1 MRMRW
6 PESIP
11 TMVSVPLDFRLT
23 SDVNSSIGI
32 IGGSGPAGRGLAVR
46 LASAGYTVVLGSRE
60 EARAVEVAGSL
71 VHRGQGTIAGGTNE
85 LAAQADIVIVAT
97 PWDSAVSTVVPLR
110 AALAGK
116 VVISMVNALQKQG
129 RELVPL
135 VPARGSM
142 AGELAAA
149 LPSSKVTGAFH
160 HLPAADMENLD
171 SGLDADVMVIGD
183 DADARRATVELT
195 DAMDGLRA
203 VEVGSLSLAGAV
215 ENFTAVCIT
224 TNIRHKAHTYVKL
237 AGL

>member
-1 MRMRW
+1 
-6 PESIP
+6 
-11 TMVSVPLDFRLT
+11 MVSVPLRIRLT
-23 SDVNSSIGI
+23 SDVNKSIGI

-46 LASAGYTVVLGSRE
+46 LASAGYNVVLGSRD
-60 EARAVEVAGSL
+60 ADRAGQVASAL
-71 VHRGQGTIAGGTNE
+71 TWRGQGTVTGGTNE
-85 LAAQADIVIVAT
+85 SAAECDVVILAT
-97 PWDSAVSTVVPLR
+97 PWDSAVSTVVSLR
-110 AALAGK
+110 KQLVSK

-129 RELVPL
+129 RELVPMF
-135 VPARGSM
+135 PARGSM
-142 AGELAAA
+142 AAEVAAA
-149 LPSSKVTGAFH
+149 LPGSRVTGAFH

-183 DADARRATVELT
+183 DVEARTLTVEIT

-215 ENFTAVCIT
+215 ESFTAVCIT

>member
-1 MRMRW
+1 
-6 PESIP
+6 
-11 TMVSVPLDFRLT
+11 MVSVPLAFRLT
-23 SDVNSSIGI
+23 SEVNSSIGI

-46 LASAGYTVVLGSRE
+46 LASAGYNVVLGSRE
-60 EARAVEVAGSL
+60 ESRAAEVAAAL
-71 VHRGQGTIAGGTNE
+71 VYRGQGEISGGTNE
-85 LAAQADIVIVAT
+85 AAAQADIVIVAT

-110 AALAGK
+110 SALVDK

-149 LPSSKVTGAFH
+149 LPKSKVTGAYH

-171 SGLDADVMVIGD
+171 SGLDADVMVSGD
-183 DADARRATVELT
+183 DADARRITVELT
-195 DAMDGLRA
+195 DAMEGLRA